1 MIHLVLA
8 LLKGFVKKLTNFISK
23 IESRLKSME
32 TEVKS
37 DLAGLT
43 KFATLKSLSIDQNGN
58 YTVTVGYQYKD
69 PAGNI
74 LQYADE
80 SKSIETIAGTVAD
93 PSIAADQLTAEQL
106 QAQKTSS
113 FITAALTPV
122 LSALIPGA

>member
-80 SKSIETIAGTVAD
+80 SKSIETIAGTVPD